1 MENRM
6 VFKRKINNPQ
16 GYLLAGMAFFL
27 IGIFA
32 AQVADGR
39 LIGAFFTRLIPDGS
53 LKDTIQGFAGGFSIP
68 MFLASGYFHLRN
80 IIVNR
85 RK

>member
-1 MENRM
+1 M
-6 VFKRKINNPQ
+6 VLKRKISDPQ
-16 GYLLAGMAFFL
+16 GYLLAGMVFFL

-32 AQVADGR
+32 TQVADGR

-53 LKDTIQGFAGGFSIP
+53 LKDTIQGFAAGISIP
-68 MFLASGYFHLRN
+68 FFIASGYFHIRN